1 MIEIINKSQFMDRF
15 SQMGREEQFTYDG
28 KVALF
33 EYLEEYEE
41 STGEQQELDIIAL
54 CCEYTE
60 YETIKDFWKDYNKE
74 DYPNIEAIR
83 DNTEVIMVGEEGFI
97 IQQF

>member
-15 SQMGREEQFTYDG
+15 RDMNRENQFTYDG

-41 STGEQQELDIIAL
+41 STETQTELDIIAL

-60 YETIKDFWKDYNKE
+60 YESIKEYLKNYTSIHERKE
-74 DYPNIEAIR
+74 FDDES
-83 DNTEVIMVGEEGFI
+83 FI
-97 IQQF
+97 ISNY